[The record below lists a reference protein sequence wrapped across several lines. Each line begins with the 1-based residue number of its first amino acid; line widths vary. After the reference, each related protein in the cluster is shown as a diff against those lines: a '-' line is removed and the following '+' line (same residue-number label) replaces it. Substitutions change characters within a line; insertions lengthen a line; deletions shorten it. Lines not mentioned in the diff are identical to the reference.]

1 MRVLDRQQMQFADRA
16 TIDERGVRALTL
28 MARAGHE
35 TVLAIRRAYG
45 QRARGRVS
53 IFAGRGNN
61 GGDGFVIARELAE
74 RAASL
79 HVYFLGRLD
88 DISGDART
96 NANEL
101 SPHVPITPIA
111 DDEAWRLHR
120 FEALD
125 AELLVDAL
133 FGTGLTR
140 PLTGLAAA
148 IVSDLNAATAPI
160 VSVDMP
166 SGLIADRTDVPGP
179 AVRAAMTVTFGAPKL
194 PLVVTPA
201 SEHVGTLVVADIGI
215 APDTIEGLSG
225 PRVDFLEASSLRP
238 WVPERRLD
246 SHKGLYGHVLVIGGS
261 RGKIGAPA
269 LSARAALRSGA
280 GLVTVA
286 VPTSCW
292 PIVAGLT
299 AEAMTDPLPETADGT
314 IAEEALDHVLAFR
327 ASVIAVGPGLGRS
340 PSTTTFLRRLVAR
353 SRVPLVIDADA
364 LNALAGHADLLR
376 SRIATDVIVTP
387 HPGEMARL
395 TGLSIAD
402 VQRTRLSVA
411 RSFAA
416 SHGVY
421 VVLKGH
427 RTIIATPNGDAR
439 INSTGN
445 PGMATAG
452 TGDVLTGVIAAWLA
466 SGQPA
471 LQAAALG
478 VYLHGSA
485 GDLAAARHGQIGLIA
500 TDLIEE
506 LGPAVRT
513 LVATSSGSAGLS
525 TV

>member
-1 MRVLDRQQMQFADRA
+1 MRVLDRQQMQFADRV
-16 TIDERGVRALTL
+16 TIEAHGVRSVTL

-35 TVLAIRRAYG
+35 TALAIRRRFG
-45 QRARGRVS
+45 LRARGRVS

-74 RAASL
+74 RAAAV

-88 DISGDART
+88 EITGDARVH
-96 NANEL
+96 ANEL
-101 SPHVPITPIA
+101 SPHVPITPVA
-111 DDEAWRLHR
+111 TDDAWRHHR
-120 FEALD
+120 IAALD
-125 AELLVDAL
+125 VELLVDAL

-140 PLTGLAAA
+140 PLSGLAAA
-148 IVSDLNAATAPI
+148 IVTDLNAAAAPI
-160 VSVDMP
+160 VAVDLP
-166 SGLIADRTDVPGP
+166 SGLSADRTDVPGP
-179 AVRAAMTVTFGAPKL
+179 AVQAAMTVTFGAPKL

-201 SEHVGTLVVADIGI
+201 CAQAGELVVADIGI
-215 APDTIEGLSG
+215 APGVIEGLAG
-225 PRVDFLEASSLRP
+225 PRVEFLEAQFVRGLVRDRAP
-238 WVPERRLD
+238 D
-246 SHKGLYGHVLVIGGS
+246 SHKGLYGHVLVVGGS

-269 LSARAALRSGA
+269 LTARGALRSGA

-286 VPTSCW
+286 PPVSCW
-292 PIVAGLT
+292 PLVASFT
-299 AEAMTDPLPETADGT
+299 AEAMTDPLPETAAGT
-314 IAEEALDHVLAFR
+314 IAEDALEHVLAFG

-340 PSTTTFLRRLVAR
+340 PSTTEFVRHLVTR

-364 LNALAGHADLLR
+364 LNALAGHVDLLR
-376 SRIATDVIVTP
+376 SRVATDVIVTP

-395 TGLSIAD
+395 TGLSIPD
-402 VQRTRLSVA
+402 VQRARLSIA
-411 RSFAA
+411 RSFAE
-416 SHGVY
+416 SYGVH

-427 RTIIATPNGDAR
+427 RTVVATPTGDAF

-471 LQAAALG
+471 LDAAILG

-500 TDLIEE
+500 TDVIDH
-506 LGPAVRT
+506 LGLAVRA
-513 LVATSSGSAGLS
+513 LAAPPGLGG
-525 TV
+525 V